1 MKIKSIY
8 CLLFL
13 FPIFL
18 SAEDENAIGLK
29 VPKVAEITGL
39 VNRYHQE
46 TSTFIPVELAEPF
59 PEPTLIVTGEGSE
72 LYLSFPGRISARI
85 GENSRV
91 VLGPAMDGLYEVDL
105 RLGTVTARLDPERDQ
120 EQEPGFAIRTKDGLT
135 RATGTY
141 FAVTEYN
148 GQSYAAV
155 KKGEV
160 KKKTTPPAEPDFS
173 AYLKKKPKEDIGK
186 SSKTTQ

>member
-13 FPIFL
+13 FPFFL

-29 VPKVAEITGL
+29 IPKVAEITGL

-46 TSTFIPVELAEPF
+46 TSTFMPVELAEPF

-91 VLGPAMDGLYEVDL
+91 VLGPAVDGLFEVDL
-105 RLGTVTARLDPERDQ
+105 RLGTVTARLDPDRDQ
-120 EQEPGFAIRTKDGLT
+120 EQEPGFAIRTKDGVT

-173 AYLKKKPKEDIGK
+173 AYLKKATPKKDSGK
-186 SSKTTQ
+186 STRSD

>member
-13 FPIFL
+13 FPFFL
-18 SAEDENAIGLK
+18 FAEDENAIELK

-46 TSTFIPVELAEPF
+46 TSSFIPVELAEPF
-59 PEPTLIVTGEGSE
+59 PETTLIVTGEGSE
-72 LYLSFPGRISARI
+72 LYISLPGRISARI

-91 VLGPAMDGLYEVDL
+91 VLGPAVDGLYEVDL
-105 RLGTVTARLDPERDQ
+105 RLGTVTARLDPDRDQ
-120 EQEPGFAIRTKDGLT
+120 EQEPGFAIRTKDGVT

-173 AYLKKKPKEDIGK
+173 AYLKKATPKKDSGK
-186 SSKTTQ
+186 STRSD

>member
-13 FPIFL
+13 FPFFL

-29 VPKVAEITGL
+29 IPKVAEITGL

-46 TSTFIPVELAEPF
+46 TSSFMPVELAVRF

-91 VLGPAMDGLYEVDL
+91 VLGPAVDGLYEVDL
-105 RLGTVTARLDPERDQ
+105 RLGTVTARLDPERDR
-120 EQEPGFAIRTKDGLT
+120 EQEPGFAIRTKDGVT

-173 AYLKKKPKEDIGK
+173 AYLKKATPKEDSGK
-186 SSKTTQ
+186 STRSD